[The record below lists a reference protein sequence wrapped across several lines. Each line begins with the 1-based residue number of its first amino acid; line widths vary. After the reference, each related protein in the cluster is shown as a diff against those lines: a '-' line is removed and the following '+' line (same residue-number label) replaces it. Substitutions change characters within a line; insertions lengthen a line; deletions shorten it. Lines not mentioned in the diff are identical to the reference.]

1 MKNKE
6 TIEILNDLLVINN
19 DRVEGYEKA
28 VKELDAENA
37 ELRVI
42 FSNNA
47 EQSKMFSSILQQT
60 VKELGG
66 DPDTGTTNRGKVY
79 RLWMDIRST
88 ISTDKAVSVLSLCEY
103 GEDAAQKAYEKAM
116 EEDVNMDL
124 PTRRLILDQKSALR
138 DAHDQVKK
146 LRNVMEKVS

>member
-60 VKELGG
+60 VRAG
-66 DPDTGTTNRGKVY
+66 
-79 RLWMDIRST
+79 W
-88 ISTDKAVSVLSLCEY
+88 
-103 GEDAAQKAYEKAM
+103 
-116 EEDVNMDL
+116 
-124 PTRRLILDQKSALR
+124 
-138 DAHDQVKK
+138 
-146 LRNVMEKVS
+146 

>member
-47 EQSKMFSSILQQT
+47 EQSKKFSSILQQT
-60 VKELGG
+60 VKESGG
-66 DPDTGTTNRGKVY
+66 DPETAAAACVERGSDGLNYAVTGLAGESSSLVFLASGAGLLVDGVHTGRPQPTQSPDSG
-79 RLWMDIRST
+79 ST
-88 ISTDKAVSVLSLCEY
+88 LQMPSQ
-103 GEDAAQKAYEKAM
+103 G
-116 EEDVNMDL
+116 
-124 PTRRLILDQKSALR
+124 
-138 DAHDQVKK
+138 
-146 LRNVMEKVS
+146 